1 MEETNEEMILRDH
14 LAVDRTK
21 LANQR
26 TLLSY
31 IRTTLMLAATGITVI
46 KIIPPGDIL
55 FYAGLV
61 IAAISP
67 LFIVV
72 GIYSYKKTMKNI
84 NSSYLTDRKFV
95 KEEVK
100 S

>member
-1 MEETNEEMILRDH
+1 MEETKEEIILRDH
-14 LAVDRTK
+14 LAIDRTK

-31 IRTTLMLAATGITVI
+31 IRTTLMLAGTGITVV

-55 FYAGLV
+55 FYAGLL

-67 LFIVV
+67 LFFIV
-72 GIYSYKKTMKNI
+72 GIYNYKKTVKNI
-84 NSSYLTDRKFV
+84 KTSYMTGKVF
-95 KEEVK
+95 KEEV
-100 S
+100 